1 MEQLLAY
8 MQKEHLDGMF
18 ISRPVNV
25 KYVSHYTGEDSWLFI
40 TEQEKFFL
48 TDPRYTEQ
56 VSYECPDYTI
66 LNWRDTYGSIG
77 KALAYAAEKVGAKTI
92 GFEAAHLTVEQ
103 YQNLQSEVKAELVP
117 ADGIIEEFRSIKKP
131 EEIECLRISC
141 DIASRAY
148 EKIQKDIRVGIWVF
162 VVGGRFS
169 LYMVLEGADTQP
181 YGNILISGAR
191 TSLLHG
197 IPSQKAIEYGDLV
210 LMDYGCQYHGYLS
223 DMTRTLVVGRATP
236 KQKEV
241 YKIEQQM
248 VAAVEGF
255 LKDGVSAS
263 DAYYESTKIIEGTEY
278 FPYHYTGIGHGVG
291 MFVHEIPFMSPV
303 SKNIVHANNVMTV
316 EPGIYIPG
324 WGGIRIEDD
333 ILVTESGSRIIGDR
347 KIPVTVEELE
357 GVVGK

>member
-1 MEQLLAY
+1 M
-8 MQKEHLDGMF
+8 
-18 ISRPVNV
+18 P
-25 KYVSHYTGEDSWLFI
+25 
-40 TEQEKFFL
+40 
-48 TDPRYTEQ
+48 
-56 VSYECPDYTI
+56 
-66 LNWRDTYGSIG
+66 
-77 KALAYAAEKVGAKTI
+77 
-92 GFEAAHLTVEQ
+92 
-103 YQNLQSEVKAELVP
+103 
-117 ADGIIEEFRSIKKP
+117 
-131 EEIECLRISC
+131 RISC

-148 EKIQKDIRVGIWVF
+148 EKIQKDIRVGITEKELAA
-162 VVGGRFS
+162 RLS

-324 WGGIRIEDD
+324 WGGIRIEDQLL
-333 ILVTESGSRIIGDR
+333 ITETGNENLISAT
-347 KIPVTVEELE
+347 KELIE
-357 GVVGK
+357 L

>member
-77 KALAYAAEKVGAKTI
+77 KALAYAAGKVGAKTI
-92 GFEAAHLTVEQ
+92 GYEASHLTVEQ

-117 ADGIIEEFRSIKKP
+117 ADGIIEEFRSIKRP

-148 EKIQKDIRVGIWVF
+148 EKIQKDIRVGITEKELAA
-162 VVGGRFS
+162 RLS

-223 DMTRTLVVGRATP
+223 DMTRTLVVGRATL

-324 WGGIRIEDD
+324 WGGIRIEDQLL
-333 ILVTESGSRIIGDR
+333 ITETGNENLISAT
-347 KIPVTVEELE
+347 KELIE
-357 GVVGK
+357 L

>member
-77 KALAYAAEKVGAKTI
+77 KALAYAAGKVGAKTI
-92 GFEAAHLTVEQ
+92 GYEASHLTVEQ

-117 ADGIIEEFRSIKKP
+117 ADGIIEEFRSIKRP

-148 EKIQKDIRVGIWVF
+148 EKIQKDIRVGITEKELAA
-162 VVGGRFS
+162 RLS
-169 LYMVLEGADTQP
+169 LYMVLEG
-181 YGNILISGAR
+181 
-191 TSLLHG
+191 
-197 IPSQKAIEYGDLV
+197 
-210 LMDYGCQYHGYLS
+210 
-223 DMTRTLVVGRATP
+223 
-236 KQKEV
+236 
-241 YKIEQQM
+241 
-248 VAAVEGF
+248 
-255 LKDGVSAS
+255 
-263 DAYYESTKIIEGTEY
+263 
-278 FPYHYTGIGHGVG
+278 
-291 MFVHEIPFMSPV
+291 
-303 SKNIVHANNVMTV
+303 
-316 EPGIYIPG
+316 
-324 WGGIRIEDD
+324 
-333 ILVTESGSRIIGDR
+333 
-347 KIPVTVEELE
+347 
-357 GVVGK
+357 

>member
-77 KALAYAAEKVGAKTI
+77 KALAYAVEKVGAKTI

-148 EKIQKDIRVGIWVF
+148 EKIQKDIRVGITEKELAA
-162 VVGGRFS
+162 RLS

-210 LMDYGCQYHGYLS
+210 LMD
-223 DMTRTLVVGRATP
+223 
-236 KQKEV
+236 
-241 YKIEQQM
+241 
-248 VAAVEGF
+248 
-255 LKDGVSAS
+255 
-263 DAYYESTKIIEGTEY
+263 
-278 FPYHYTGIGHGVG
+278 
-291 MFVHEIPFMSPV
+291 
-303 SKNIVHANNVMTV
+303 
-316 EPGIYIPG
+316 
-324 WGGIRIEDD
+324 
-333 ILVTESGSRIIGDR
+333 
-347 KIPVTVEELE
+347 
-357 GVVGK
+357 

>member
-1 MEQLLAY
+1 MPGLHDFEL
-8 MQKEHLDGMF
+8 E
-18 ISRPVNV
+18 
-25 KYVSHYTGEDSWLFI
+25 
-40 TEQEKFFL
+40 
-48 TDPRYTEQ
+48 RYL
-56 VSYECPDYTI
+56 C
-66 LNWRDTYGSIG
+66 G

-117 ADGIIEEFRSIKKP
+117 ADGIIEEFRSIKRP

-148 EKIQKDIRVGIWVF
+148 EKIQKDIRVGITEKELAA
-162 VVGGRFS
+162 RLS

-241 YKIEQQM
+241 YRIEQQM

-324 WGGIRIEDD
+324 WGGIRIEDQLL
-333 ILVTESGSRIIGDR
+333 ITETGNENLISAT
-347 KIPVTVEELE
+347 KELIE
-357 GVVGK
+357 L

>member
-1 MEQLLAY
+1 M
-8 MQKEHLDGMF
+8 
-18 ISRPVNV
+18 
-25 KYVSHYTGEDSWLFI
+25 
-40 TEQEKFFL
+40 
-48 TDPRYTEQ
+48 
-56 VSYECPDYTI
+56 
-66 LNWRDTYGSIG
+66 NWRDTYGSIG

-117 ADGIIEEFRSIKKP
+117 ADGIIEEFRSIKRS

-148 EKIQKDIRVGIWVF
+148 EKIQKDIRVGITEKELAA
-162 VVGGRFS
+162 RLS

-324 WGGIRIEDD
+324 WGGIRIEDQLL
-333 ILVTESGSRIIGDR
+333 ITETGNENLISAT
-347 KIPVTVEELE
+347 KELIE
-357 GVVGK
+357 L